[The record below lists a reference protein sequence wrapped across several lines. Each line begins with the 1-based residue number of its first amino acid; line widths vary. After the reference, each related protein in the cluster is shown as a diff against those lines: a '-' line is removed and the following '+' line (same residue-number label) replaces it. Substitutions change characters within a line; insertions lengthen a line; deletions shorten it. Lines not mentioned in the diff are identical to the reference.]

1 MCHKLHFG
9 HASYRMKGF
18 ILQDKAAEMTFLR
31 DRFEKSPRSK
41 KPGNTNQREALPAL
55 RCIPQ
60 DEV

>member
-1 MCHKLHFG
+1 
-9 HASYRMKGF
+9 MKGS